1 MANSERDYIAR
12 GGEIAW
18 IGPCG
23 YQNVKLYGF
32 VIKADPILVDEM
44 LSRYIAEPSQDL
56 GAPIEVSGTTI
67 DRVLFLFLDSERVQ
81 QPRAPER
88 GSSGTFTEQLFA
100 LIVLG
105 YRTFPNPGPVM
116 FAPYM
121 YTSDT
126 PGWKADREI
135 YGLPLQHGK
144 VTIQGDGSGM
154 PSSLAVEARVIRR
167 FAPDAMAADVTFL
180 RIGKRGNAPKRPR
193 QGANGAL
200 ARNIERRLAATRLE
214 PLARRP
220 AAIVPHPRFG
230 VTAADARFFQRFS
243 RDAGDRERQHDPGQP
258 MRILD
263 VLSSRQ
269 LPMLFL
275 KQFRDIVFGDRA
287 CYQAIVEASFDI
299 VGARAEPSLDHYVL
313 ELQDVDSVP
322 ICRELGIPAGTVP
335 VDFAFR
341 VEAGDLA
348 MGHATVISNPD
359 WNPATEIATADEPSR
374 LPRYVERGGEA
385 VWRQPSLLFGARIYG
400 FGVPVP
406 LQQQAATLKRLINDV
421 ALADH
426 QSTYGSRTFQ
436 LRPCEGVELVML
448 MFVEY
453 DRITSG
459 NALDRKLGGSSYRE
473 FVVMQLAISDDPEFP
488 ELDWVIPY
496 ICLDVD
502 APRLGGREI
511 FGYPKQIGIIDPF
524 TPYAGLETVQ
534 RAVMKTTAIRSSSR
548 YQAQRDVPIVQV
560 EGPPRPP
567 NTRRFDNAQEMLVDV
582 LATGGF
588 SLIGRVFPLGE
599 PRPGAAA
606 AGGLPARG
614 AGVDIVSALL
624 NTGIG
629 DVFLKEFRDC
639 VNPELACYQAVCKTD
654 TLPAK
659 FNGGAT
665 VDPDGYQITIADSVS
680 EPLLSG
686 VIGGRN
692 QGGLT
697 LTPAFAYWLDI
708 DLELTAGRVIAN
720 PLAAD
725 YPHAPDTSLRS
736 TRREGGA
743 QPSRRRVAR
752 FTEPFWSR

>member
-1 MANSERDYIAR
+1 MANGKRKYIAR

-18 IGPCG
+18 VGPCG
-23 YQNVKLYGF
+23 YQNVKLHGF
-32 VIKADPILVDEM
+32 VVKADPILVDEM
-44 LSRYIAEPSQDL
+44 LSRYIGEPSQDL
-56 GAPIEVSGTTI
+56 GAPIDVRGTTL
-67 DRVLFLFLDSERVQ
+67 DRVLCLFLESERVQ
-81 QPRAPER
+81 QPLDRGR
-88 GSSGTFTEQLFA
+88 GSSGTFTERLFS

-105 YRTFPNPGPVM
+105 YRTWPDPGPVM

-144 VTIQGDGSGM
+144 VTIHGDGSGM
-154 PSSLAVEARVIRR
+154 PSSLAVGAPVIRR
-167 FAPDAMAADVTFL
+167 FAPDAMADDVEFL
-180 RIGKRGNAPKRPR
+180 RIRKRATAPRPR
-193 QGANGAL
+193 RQGSSEAF
-200 ARNIERRLAATRLE
+200 ARNIARRLAATRLE
-214 PLARRP
+214 PAARRGG
-220 AAIVPHPRFG
+220 AIVPHPRFG
-230 VTAADARFFQRFS
+230 VTAADAGFFERFR
-243 RDAGDRERQHDPGQP
+243 RHDRGDRDRQRQRYAGQP
-258 MRILD
+258 PSILD

-287 CYQAIVEASFDI
+287 CYQAIVEGAFRI
-299 VGARAEPSLDHYVL
+299 VGERAQLSQDHYVL

-322 ICRELGIPAGTVP
+322 ICRELGIRAGGVP

-341 VEAGDLA
+341 VEAEQLA
-348 MGHATVISNPD
+348 MDDARVISNPD
-359 WNPATEIATADEPSR
+359 WSPAVEIATADEPSR

-400 FGVPVP
+400 FGVRVP
-406 LQQQAATLKRLINDV
+406 LPRQAGTLERLINEP
-421 ALADH
+421 ARADR

-436 LRPCEGVELVML
+436 LRPCDGVDIVML

-453 DRITSG
+453 ERITSG

-473 FVVMQLAISDDPEFP
+473 FVVSQLAISDDPEFP

-511 FGYPKQIGIIDPF
+511 FGYPKQIGVIDEFKRYPRVD
-524 TPYAGLETVQ
+524 TAQNLIL
-534 RAVMKTTAIRSSSR
+534 KTTAIRNSSR

-560 EGPPRPP
+560 EGPPQPP
-567 NTRRFDNAQEMLVDV
+567 VAMSFDNGPEMLFGM
-582 LATGGF
+582 AAASGA
-588 SLIGRVFPLGE
+588 SLIGRAFPFGG
-599 PRPGAAA
+599 PGPGAAA
-606 AGGLPARG
+606 SGLPARG
-614 AGVDIVSALL
+614 AGVDILAALL

-639 VNPELACYQAVCKTD
+639 LNPEDACYQAVCKTD

-659 FNGGAT
+659 FNGGAI
-665 VDPDGYQITIADSVS
+665 VDPGGYRITIFDSAS
-680 EPLLSG
+680 EPVLSE
-686 VIGGRN
+686 VIGDPQPR
-692 QGGLT
+692 T
-697 LTPAFAYWLDI
+697 VFAYWLDI
-708 DLELTAGRVIAN
+708 DLELTSGRVIAN

-725 YPHAPDTSLRS
+725 YPHASDTSLRS
-736 TRREGGA
+736 TQREGTP
-743 QPSRRRVAR
+743 QPARRRVAP